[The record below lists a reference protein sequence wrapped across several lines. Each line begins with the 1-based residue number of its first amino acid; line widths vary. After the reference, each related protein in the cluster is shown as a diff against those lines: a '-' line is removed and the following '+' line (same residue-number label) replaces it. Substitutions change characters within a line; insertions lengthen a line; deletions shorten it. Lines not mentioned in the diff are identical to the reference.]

1 MRIGIIAEYNPFHNG
16 HLEQINW
23 IKHNFP
29 NSEII
34 VLLTDQ
40 FTQRGDLNILS
51 FEQRKK
57 ILANY
62 DIKEV
67 YKMTF
72 EQSVQA
78 AHIYANNA
86 VCILNEKN
94 IDKLVFGS
102 ETCDI
107 QSMIQNA
114 KTLKNKERDFF
125 LTVKSTLKQGKISY
139 PQAVNVVLKQWNLK
153 QFTSPN
159 DILGYEYV
167 KAIVNNDF
175 NIEPIAMKRNVD
187 YFSLQSQ
194 GNIASGTLIRQM
206 LLNNE
211 DVSKFTPIKSFSKFK
226 QLSDYYQEYQK
237 IMFKIDKEKLLTI
250 PLISEGIE
258 NLLLKHINISTFEEY
273 IDQCTSK
280 RYTSSRIKR
289 IMAWILYKFSK
300 IKKFI

>member
-23 IKHNFP
+23 TKQKFP
-29 NSEII
+29 NSEIVI
-34 VLLTDQ
+34 LLTDQ
-40 FTQRGDLNILS
+40 FTQRGDLNILT

-57 ILANY
+57 ILLNY
-62 DIKEV
+62 NIKEV
-67 YKMTF
+67 YKMSF

-86 VCILNEKN
+86 ICILNEKN

-107 QSMIQNA
+107 QGMIQNA
-114 KTLKNKERDFF
+114 KTLKNSEREFF

-139 PQAVNVVLKQWNLK
+139 PQAVNLVLEEWNLK
-153 QFTSPN
+153 QFTHPN

-167 KAIVNNDF
+167 KAIINNDF

-194 GNIASGTLIRQM
+194 DNIASGTLIRQM
-206 LLNNE
+206 ILNNQ
-211 DVSKFTPIKSFSKFK
+211 DVSKFTPIASFNKFK
-226 QLSDYYQEYQK
+226 QLLDYYQEYQQIMLK
-237 IMFKIDKEKLLTI
+237 IEKEKLLTI

-258 NLLLKHINISTFEEY
+258 NLLLKHINIPTFEQY

-280 RYTSSRIKR
+280 RYTSTRIKR
-289 IMAWILYKFSK
+289 IIAWILYKFSK
-300 IKKFI
+300 IKKFN